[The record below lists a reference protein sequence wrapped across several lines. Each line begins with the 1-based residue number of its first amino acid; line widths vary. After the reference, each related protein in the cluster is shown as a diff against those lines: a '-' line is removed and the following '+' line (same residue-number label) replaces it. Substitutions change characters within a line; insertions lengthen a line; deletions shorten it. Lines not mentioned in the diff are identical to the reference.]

1 MFHSTRLMAVVAVSA
16 LAGASAIYAFT
27 SDDEAVRDVLVA
39 HGLPAAYATSDITGS
54 FSMEELRAM
63 SDAEVNSVV
72 DEIRVAA
79 SATYVYGE
87 QRLSWAEYNAV
98 KNSGQRPYILH
109 TDAELDCFGYRFV
122 FDSQEQSDEF
132 SKKRAASNTRYH
144 EYMKALANSHPGV
157 VTLDRDRVC
166 RDVFTSTPDVIQSI
180 AG

>member
-1 MFHSTRLMAVVAVSA
+1 MSRSTRLMAVVAVSA

-27 SDDEAVRDVLVA
+27 SDEEAVRDVLIA

-54 FSMEELRAM
+54 LSLEELQGM
-63 SDAEVNSVV
+63 NDAEINDVV
-72 DEIRVAA
+72 DEIRVGA

-87 QRLSWAEYNAV
+87 QRLSWAEFNAM
-98 KNSGQRPYILH
+98 KNSGQGPYILH
-109 TDAELDCFGYRFV
+109 MDAELDCFGYRFV

-144 EYMKALANSHPGV
+144 EYMKALAKEHPDGMAM
-157 VTLDRDRVC
+157 DRNRVC
-166 RDVFTSTPDVIQSI
+166 RDLYVSTPDVVHGV